1 MKYKIGDRVR
11 IKPNIT
17 DELHYECAVV
27 EEMVRYAGCSAT
39 VISYTGKTY
48 RLSVDNG
55 VWAWSP
61 DTLEGYTGFYI
72 GNHVLVDGVEHVI
85 ANIKTLISESEGV
98 DPPRTYQL
106 EDGNWYPESQLG
118 RIEGF
123 GYSKQTRP
131 ECFNVGDYV
140 IVRVNESIEVYGGI
154 HSYDAACTRSNHREN
169 NNRIAKIIEHGI
181 GYKYFIDIDSEN
193 AYSGYMLEKISFV
206 SPKPGDTVLHM
217 RSEKILT
224 VETVSDETCVLSCC
238 TSDETITENIRD
250 VMVMKPASAMLYQD
264 VYGVG
269 KAGDMIS
276 GYYQPEIRKFVVE
289 TANFISGELFPEE
302 IRIVWMDDSRRLQ

>member
-17 DELHYECAVV
+17 DELHYECCVV

-39 VISYTGKTY
+39 VLECTGKTY
-48 RLSVDNG
+48 RLSADDG
-55 VWAWSP
+55 SWAWSP

-72 GNHVLVDGVEHVI
+72 GNHVIVNGVERVI
-85 ANIKTLISESEGV
+85 IDIKTTISESKGV
-98 DPPRTYQL
+98 DPQRTYQL
-106 EDGNWYPESQLG
+106 EDGNWYSESQLG
-118 RIEGF
+118 HIEGF
-123 GYSKQTRP
+123 DYSKQTLP
-131 ECFNVGDYV
+131 EGFNVGDYV
-140 IVRVNESIEVYGGI
+140 IVRVNRSIGIYGG
-154 HSYDAACTRSNHREN
+154 SYSHNGVVTNSSHREN
-169 NNRIAKIIEHGI
+169 NNRMAKIIEHGI

-269 KAGDMIS
+269 KAGDVIS